1 MNSFIECHQ
10 KIGAVLSA
18 YYSGF
23 LMLKLFFGE
32 HMIYVFIS
40 QCSFYY
46 SSRDSSFF
54 VVLCRLI
61 HSIHYAFSSCLSATK
76 GMS

>member
-1 MNSFIECHQ
+1 MNSLIECHQ

-32 HMIYVFIS
+32 HMIYVFVS
-40 QCSFYY
+40 QCSFFY
-46 SSRDSSFF
+46 SSRDFSFF
-54 VVLCRLI
+54 VVLYRLI
-61 HSIHYAFSSCLSATK
+61 HSIHYASYSCVSATK